1 MSAVFSSFTYS
12 RIYANYALTP
22 SDGESGEIQHFI
34 QSYLKPIAAFLGL
47 MLPLYLLMFS
57 YLSRAVWSRRMLPQ
71 LWGTDRLFLVN
82 EITGCFSRRSYYH
95 WRAITGCFHC
105 GFGYYLAQA
114 PETNSET
121 ILRGETD
128 RLVATQPIWSLL
140 VRPED
145 GFLLIAIILTVIY
158 YQLPWSKYGGGWIND
173 QVHLYI
179 FLVLLQFFNL
189 GGYEFNSKK
198 QVSKNLGGIALVKQG
213 GCPMPA

>member
-1 MSAVFSSFTYS
+1 
-12 RIYANYALTP
+12 
-22 SDGESGEIQHFI
+22 
-34 QSYLKPIAAFLGL
+34 
-47 MLPLYLLMFS
+47 
-57 YLSRAVWSRRMLPQ
+57 
-71 LWGTDRLFLVN
+71 
-82 EITGCFSRRSYYH
+82 
-95 WRAITGCFHC
+95 
-105 GFGYYLAQA
+105 LAQA

-158 YQLPWSKYGGGWIND
+158 YQLPWSRYDGGWIND

-179 FLVLLQFFNL
+179 FLVLLPFFNL

-198 QVSKNLGGIALVKQG
+198 QASKNLGGIALVKQG